1 MKRLAVVGV
10 LGAGMLGAGVLGAG
24 VLAAPAPARAD
35 APGFADG
42 YWTGDATLLGGAQYQ
57 GTFSYTITGGG
68 CGFQLTIAGGKVTSG
83 TISCSGTTEGDVKLP
98 DRTLHVTTQEH
109 ANGPLTGPAGAITGT
124 LDDVVTGTLEG
135 TTASFTNSGSV
146 TIKPDTLDCGVA
158 SGDLAAQWRAVQQ
171 AAGMDSTEQ
180 AIFYAVRAGTAGGTA
195 TGAAPPTGT
204 QFTKLMSDLQSLT
217 QQDPKKIG
225 PDGYLLELRRL
236 ATAAATYLS
245 SALKAASCPAG
256 SAPSPVWRQDA
267 LAAAFQ
273 KAIEHAFIGPGGAT
287 FTLAQWGEIL
297 DLGLQTNAVVPPR
310 SGPGTENALWDA
322 IEGQLEQQLT
332 AAVADHD
339 QDAIFH
345 VYVLAYGA
353 GMTDLAD
360 QARKAMKP

>member
-1 MKRLAVVGV
+1 MRQRVVRTASAAAVLAVAV
-10 LGAGMLGAGVLGAG
+10 LAAG
-24 VLAAPAPARAD
+24 VLAAPGPVSAD

-109 ANGPLTGPAGAITGT
+109 AEGPLTGPASAVTGS

-135 TTASFTNSGSV
+135 TTASFSNSGSV

-180 AIFYAVRAGTAGGTA
+180 AIFYAVRAGTAA
-195 TGAAPPTGT
+195 TGAAPTGT
-204 QFTKLMSDLQSLT
+204 EFTKLMSDLQSLT

-236 ATAAATYLS
+236 AAAAATYLS
-245 SALKAASCPAG
+245 SALKAATCPAG
-256 SAPSPVWRQDA
+256 SVPSPVWRQDA

-287 FTLAQWGEIL
+287 FTLEQWGELL

-310 SGPGTENALWDA
+310 SGPGTENPLWDA

>member
-10 LGAGMLGAGVLGAG
+10 LGAG
-24 VLAAPAPARAD
+24 VLAAPAPVRAD

-171 AAGMDSTEQ
+171 AAGMDSTDYSLPYL
-180 AIFYAVRAGTAGGTA
+180 ARWSRGDVGLITA
-195 TGAAPPTGT
+195 TT
-204 QFTKLMSDLQSLT
+204 
-217 QQDPKKIG
+217 
-225 PDGYLLELRRL
+225 ERVL
-236 ATAAATYLS
+236 ATART
-245 SALKAASCPAG
+245 
-256 SAPSPVWRQDA
+256 
-267 LAAAFQ
+267 
-273 KAIEHAFIGPGGAT
+273 
-287 FTLAQWGEIL
+287 
-297 DLGLQTNAVVPPR
+297 
-310 SGPGTENALWDA
+310 
-322 IEGQLEQQLT
+322 
-332 AAVADHD
+332 
-339 QDAIFH
+339 
-345 VYVLAYGA
+345 VLAGLGIDSDA
-353 GMTDLAD
+353 AD
-360 QARKAMKP
+360 DPVN